1 VPVLTEQPAGKTGA
15 MPIRPK
21 IPIPIT
27 ATRLAAITIG
37 QGRMVAV
44 VDLLV
49 VLGSFSYGRGDRN
62 RRYIS
67 ATGDKMVRAVKAE
80 PTITVAAVLDA
91 RARVVKADGL
101 SGYNQAT
108 EQSERRSP
116 EIFALRHDHDTTGE
130 SHDVAG

>member
-49 VLGSFSYGRGDRN
+49 VLGSFSVPL
-62 RRYIS
+62 RRRPPFI
-67 ATGDKMVRAVKAE
+67 
-80 PTITVAAVLDA
+80 
-91 RARVVKADGL
+91 
-101 SGYNQAT
+101 
-108 EQSERRSP
+108 RR
-116 EIFALRHDHDTTGE
+116 F
-130 SHDVAG
+130 DVA